1 MFVNIVKMKNFFIL
15 TTILIILVLPFIISN
30 GDEEPHNDL
39 HEESF
44 DFLQPIPLMIISS
57 IISGIAILIS
67 LILKKNAEKFR
78 KYKKLLFMI
87 IIVPVIFTSIFMI
100 GNILY
105 ENSQSITKGP
115 VHWHADFEIYLCDE
129 KIDLIDP
136 EGILNRIGT
145 SVFHEHNDFR
155 IHIEGTVDSYEEI
168 NLLSFFEVIG
178 GELTEESIKIPTNEG
193 MRQARNG
200 DLCGDKESVL
210 NVFVY
215 ELNKDIVTQRKIEKI
230 HSYIYSPE
238 SLIPPGDCIIIEFG
252 PEKNSTEKICITYE
266 IEIEKG
272 EIVYGS

>member
-1 MFVNIVKMKNFFIL
+1 MKKIFVLAI
-15 TTILIILVLPFIISN
+15 ILIILALPFVISDA
-30 GDEEPHNDL
+30 DEEY
-39 HEESF
+39 F
-44 DFLQPIPLMIISS
+44 DFLQPITLMIISS

-67 LILKKNAEKFR
+67 LILKKDAEKFR
-78 KYKKLLFMI
+78 KYKKLLFII
-87 IIVPVIFTSIFMI
+87 IIVPVIFTSVFMFL
-100 GNILY
+100 GILY

-115 VHWHADFEIYLCDE
+115 IHWHADFEIYLCDE

-136 EGILNRIGT
+136 KGILNKIGT
-145 SVFHEHNDFR
+145 SIFHEHNDFR
-155 IHIEGTVDSYEEI
+155 IHVEGIVTSYEEI
-168 NLLSFFEVIG
+168 NLLSFFEVVG

-193 MRQARNG
+193 MKQARNG

-215 ELNKDIVTQRKIEKI
+215 ELNKDIVTQRKIETI
-230 HSYIYSPE
+230 NSYVYSPE

-252 PEKNSTEKICITYE
+252 PEKKSTEKICKTYE

>member
-15 TTILIILVLPFIISN
+15 TIILIILALPFVISN
-30 GDEEPHNDL
+30 GD
-39 HEESF
+39 EESF

-200 DLCGDKESVL
+200 DLCDNQESVL